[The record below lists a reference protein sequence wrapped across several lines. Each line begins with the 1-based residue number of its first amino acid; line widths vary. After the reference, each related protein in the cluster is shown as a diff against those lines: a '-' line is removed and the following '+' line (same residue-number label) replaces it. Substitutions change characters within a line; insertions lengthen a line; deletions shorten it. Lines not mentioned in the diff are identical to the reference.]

1 MGKNAKFFITGDITQ
16 IDLPK
21 NQQSGLIQ
29 ADRIL
34 SKIPGIDFIYMDTKD
49 VVRHHLVTKIIKSYE
64 EYENIQ
70 AQKAQERREQRAAA
84 QTNSPDNEQAQ

>member
-21 NQQSGLIQ
+21 HQQSGLIL

-34 SKIPGIDFIYMDTKD
+34 RGVKGIDFIYMDNKD
-49 VVRHHLVTKIIKSYE
+49 VVRHHLVTKIINRYE
-64 EYENIQ
+64 TYENEMEEA
-70 AQKAQERREQRAAA
+70 AQKRRAEREAAKRSE
-84 QTNSPDNEQAQ
+84 TSDNAI